1 MMNRRTG
8 YQIKPFSPVRQ
19 VTVEG
24 GRMAAQRHPIH
35 GLIEVDVTR
44 PRQLLQNHKTR
55 TGEAFSF
62 TAFVLYCLARA
73 IEDHKAVQAYRNWR
87 GRLVIFDDVDVNLMV
102 EVEIEGRKVPAPFF
116 VRAANHK
123 SAQDIHDEIRAFQ
136 TGYRRS
142 GELKGLRLFAA
153 LPGLV
158 RRVFYAAVFRNP
170 FWLKSTFGTVGL
182 TAVGMFG
189 RGGGWAI
196 PFMMHSLDVALGG
209 IARKPGIG
217 DDDRIEIR
225 EYLNI
230 TVSFDHDV
238 IDGAPAARFTQCFR
252 EFVESGRGLES
263 LL

>member
-1 MMNRRTG
+1 MTGERGG
-8 YQIKPFSPVRQ
+8 YQIRPFSAVRQ
-19 VTVEG
+19 ITVEG

-35 GLIEVDVTR
+35 GLIEVDVTH

-55 TGEAFSF
+55 TGETFSF
-62 TAFVLYCLARA
+62 TAFILFCLARA
-73 IEDHKAVQAYRNWR
+73 IEDHKPVQAYRDWR

-102 EVEIEGRKVPAPFF
+102 EVEVEGRKVPAPFF
-116 VRAANHK
+116 VRAANRK
-123 SAQDIHDEIRAFQ
+123 SAREIHDAIRAFQ
-136 TGYRRS
+136 SSYRRS

-158 RRVFYAAVFRNP
+158 RRAFYTVVFRNP

-209 IARKPGIG
+209 IARKPGLG
-217 DDDRIEIR
+217 SDDRIEIR
-225 EYLNI
+225 ECLNV

-238 IDGAPAARFTQCFR
+238 IDGAPAARFTQRFR
-252 EFVESGRGLES
+252 ELVESGCGLDN
-263 LL
+263 L